1 MNFLSQIID
10 KLYLKQ
16 WSIGVADINIK
27 DVIRNKKIEKEFTW
41 FRINNN
47 YQFFGYRF
55 IFKLASDEYAILYEE
70 LDYNK
75 QYGYISQFT
84 LNNKNEMISKKIE
97 LDTKSH
103 LSYPFIFYENGNMYV
118 FPESSATGKLSCYQ
132 YNFNNQSLTSKKISL
147 IFHFWI
153 QQY

>member
-27 DVIRNKKIEKEFTW
+27 DVIRNKKIKKEFTW

-47 YQFFGYRF
+47 YQFFADPF

-84 LNNKNEMISKKIE
+84 LNNKNEVISKKIQ

-103 LSYPFIFYENGNMYV
+103 LSYPFIFFENGICMFSRNQV
-118 FPESSATGKLSCYQ
+118 PPENYPA
-132 YNFNNQSLTSKKISL
+132 ISM
-147 IFHFWI
+147 IIRMSH
-153 QQY
+153 